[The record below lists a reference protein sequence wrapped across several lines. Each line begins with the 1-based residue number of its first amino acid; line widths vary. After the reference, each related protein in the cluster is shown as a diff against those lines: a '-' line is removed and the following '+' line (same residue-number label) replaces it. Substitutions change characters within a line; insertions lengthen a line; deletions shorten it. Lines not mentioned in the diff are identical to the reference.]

1 METSRAEV
9 LILTPFQAFFH
20 FRLPVPWFLYSVFYQ
35 TPIQV
40 SSEGLG
46 CSIILLFSMLLLVF
60 GCILC
65 SGWKM
70 SKLLGLSMFF
80 LYFCFVIASLS
91 FEYGWIVCRF

>member
-1 METSRAEV
+1 MDASKKESKGFDRDV
-9 LILTPFQAFFH
+9 L

-60 GCILC
+60 FCILC

-91 FEYGWIVCRF
+91 FEYGWIVCKF